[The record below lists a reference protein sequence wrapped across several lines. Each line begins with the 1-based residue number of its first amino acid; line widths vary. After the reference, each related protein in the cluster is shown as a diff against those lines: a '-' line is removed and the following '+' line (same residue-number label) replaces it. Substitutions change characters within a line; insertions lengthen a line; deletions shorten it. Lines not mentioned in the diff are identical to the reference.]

1 MREEKTALKSCSS
14 PLALLS
20 FPKLLTP
27 FAFSRKGSFFVG
39 IASDVDAEIFWTEKC
54 VSIFLGSRTVSLSRS
69 SGETL
74 AVQRT
79 ELSIKKR
86 EEKTALKSC
95 SSPLALLS
103 FPKLLT
109 PFAFSRKGS
118 K

>member
-27 FAFSRKGSFFVG
+27 FALSRKGSFFVG
-39 IASDVDAEIFWTEKC
+39 IASDVDMEIFWTEKC
-54 VSIFLGSRTVSLSRS
+54 ISIFLGSRTVSLSRS

-79 ELSIKKR
+79 ELTIKKSER
-86 EEKTALKSC
+86 RK
-95 SSPLALLS
+95 PL
-103 FPKLLT
+103 
-109 PFAFSRKGS
+109 
-118 K
+118 